1 MSIYRKAGLKVKSVL
16 TISFKFGGSGEIN
29 SNATISGRS
38 LNGRNRGGSDNKK
51 AIKVKHW
58 VICEQFSNPLS
69 L

>member
-38 LNGRNRGGSDNKK
+38 LNGRSGGSDNKK

-58 VICEQFSNPLS
+58 VICEQFSNPLN